1 VGVGGWGG
9 GGILTPLPMG
19 GRQSVVSPNLR
30 GEAIGCLSQFERC
43 RLCRKCSQVP
53 FGRTCL
59 ATFQAGCVG
68 GGVGTGVWGVW
79 GRERGVRGGVFE
91 TGGMLIRYIRR
102 AQYTD
107 EKLH

>member
-1 VGVGGWGG
+1 
-9 GGILTPLPMG
+9 MG

-68 GGVGTGVWGVW
+68 GGCGDGCVGCVGTRAWGK
-79 GRERGVRGGVFE
+79 GGVFE